1 MFKKIFFV
9 TALLLA
15 SLLSAKPVVIASIA
29 PVGYLAKA
37 VGGDK
42 IEVQS
47 LANGDV
53 HSFEPKPNDMKAVA
67 TARIFIAAGLEFE
80 EAWIPRFKASAKNLV
95 VVQSDAKIAKLKE
108 EHSGHADHDEEH
120 GEHNEKHSGHD
131 DHKAKDDKHSGHAG
145 HAAKDK
151 HADHKAKD
159 DKHSGHAEHA
169 KHDEKHEAHE
179 EHDEEHEAHADPH
192 VWLNPMLA
200 ITMARN
206 ISDALIA
213 MDKANKDFY
222 LKNFQKLMNDLLAF
236 DESAKNELA
245 GLKNRKFVVYH
256 PAWGYFAEHYDLE
269 QISIERNGK
278 EPKID
283 EMASTVKMIKDENI
297 KVIFAD
303 PNRSQKSAQVLASQT
318 GAKVELLDPLGYNLL
333 ENLKIAVRAI
343 KDANSPK

>member
-1 MFKKIFFV
+1 MLKKIFFAA
-9 TALLLA
+9 ALLLA
-15 SLLSAKPVVIASIA
+15 SELIAKPVVIASIA
-29 PVGYLAKA
+29 PVEYLAKA

-47 LANGDV
+47 LAKGDV
-53 HSFEPKPNDMKAVA
+53 HSYEPKPNDMKAVA
-67 TARIFIAAGLEFE
+67 KARIFIAAGLEFE

-108 EHSGHADHDEEH
+108 ER
-120 GEHNEKHSGHD
+120 GEQVER
-131 DHKAKDDKHSGHAG
+131 
-145 HAAKDK
+145 
-151 HADHKAKD
+151 
-159 DKHSGHAEHA
+159 
-169 KHDEKHEAHE
+169 DEK
-179 EHDEEHEAHADPH
+179 HEAHADPH

-206 ISDALIA
+206 ISDALID

-222 LKNFQKLMNDLLAF
+222 LENFQKLMNDLLAF
-236 DESAKNELA
+236 DESAKESLA

-256 PAWGYFAEHYDLE
+256 PAWGYFAAHYDLE
-269 QISIERNGK
+269 QISIERSGK

-283 EMASTVKMIKDENI
+283 EMASTLKMIKDENI

-303 PNRSQKSAQVLASQT
+303 PNRSQKSAQILASQT

-333 ENLKIAVRAI
+333 ENLKIAVGAI

>member
-47 LANGDV
+47 LAKGDV
-53 HSFEPKPNDMKAVA
+53 HSYEPKPNDMKAVA
-67 TARIFIAAGLEFE
+67 KARIFIAAGLEFE

-108 EHSGHADHDEEH
+108 EHAGHDEEH
-120 GEHNEKHSGHD
+120 GEHEAKDDKHSGHAAKD
-131 DHKAKDDKHSGHAG
+131 KHADHKVKDDKHSGHAG
-145 HAAKDK
+145 HA
-151 HADHKAKD
+151 
-159 DKHSGHAEHA
+159 E
-169 KHDEKHEAHE
+169 HDEKHEAHE

-206 ISDALIA
+206 ISDALID

>member
-1 MFKKIFFV
+1 MFKKIFFAA
-9 TALLLA
+9 ALLLA
-15 SLLSAKPVVIASIA
+15 SELIAKPVVIASIA
-29 PVGYLAKA
+29 PVEYLAKA

-47 LANGDV
+47 LAKGDV
-53 HSFEPKPNDMKAVA
+53 HSYEPKPNDMKAVA
-67 TARIFIAAGLEFE
+67 KARIFIAAGLEFE

-95 VVQSDAKIAKLKE
+95 VVKSDAKIAKLKE
-108 EHSGHADHDEEH
+108 ER
-120 GEHNEKHSGHD
+120 GEQTE
-131 DHKAKDDKHSGHAG
+131 
-145 HAAKDK
+145 
-151 HADHKAKD
+151 
-159 DKHSGHAEHA
+159 
-169 KHDEKHEAHE
+169 HDEK
-179 EHDEEHEAHADPH
+179 HEAHADPH

-206 ISDALIA
+206 ISDALID

-222 LKNFQKLMNDLLAF
+222 LENFQKLMNDLLAF
-236 DESAKNELA
+236 DESAKESLA

-256 PAWGYFAEHYDLE
+256 PAWGYFAAHYDLE
-269 QISIERNGK
+269 QISIERSGK

-283 EMASTVKMIKDENI
+283 EMASTLKMIKDENI

-303 PNRSQKSAQVLASQT
+303 PNRSQKSAQILASQT

-333 ENLKIAVRAI
+333 ENLKIAVGAI

>member
-1 MFKKIFFV
+1 MFKKIFFAA
-9 TALLLA
+9 ALLLA
-15 SLLSAKPVVIASIA
+15 SELIAKPVVIASIA
-29 PVGYLAKA
+29 PVEYLAKA

-47 LANGDV
+47 LAKGEV
-53 HSFEPKPNDMKAVA
+53 HSYEPKPNDMKAVA
-67 TARIFIAAGLEFE
+67 KASLFIAAGLEFE

-108 EHSGHADHDEEH
+108 EHSGHAEHDEGH
-120 GEHNEKHSGHD
+120 GEHEV
-131 DHKAKDDKHSGHAG
+131 KDDKHSGHAG

-151 HADHKAKD
+151 HADHKVKD
-159 DKHSGHAEHA
+159 DKHSGHAGHA
-169 KHDEKHEAHE
+169 EHDEKHEAHE

-206 ISDALIA
+206 ISDALID

-256 PAWGYFAEHYDLE
+256 PAWGYFAAHYDLE

>member
-47 LANGDV
+47 LAKGDV
-53 HSFEPKPNDMKAVA
+53 HSYEPKPNDMKAVA
-67 TARIFIAAGLEFE
+67 KASLFIAAGLEFE

-95 VVQSDAKIAKLKE
+95 VVKSDAKIAKLKE
-108 EHSGHADHDEEH
+108 ER
-120 GEHNEKHSGHD
+120 GEQ
-131 DHKAKDDKHSGHAG
+131 
-145 HAAKDK
+145 
-151 HADHKAKD
+151 
-159 DKHSGHAEHA
+159 AE
-169 KHDEKHEAHE
+169 HDEK
-179 EHDEEHEAHADPH
+179 HEAHADPH

-206 ISDALIA
+206 ISDALIDI
-213 MDKANKDFY
+213 DKANKDFY
-222 LKNFQKLMNDLLAF
+222 LENFQKLMNDLLAF
-236 DESAKNELA
+236 DESAKESLA

>member
-47 LANGDV
+47 LAKGDV
-53 HSFEPKPNDMKAVA
+53 HSYEPKPNDMKAVA
-67 TARIFIAAGLEFE
+67 KARIFIAAGLEFE

-108 EHSGHADHDEEH
+108 EHSGHAEHDEGH
-120 GEHNEKHSGHD
+120 GEHEV
-131 DHKAKDDKHSGHAG
+131 KDDKHSG

-151 HADHKAKD
+151 HADHKVKD
-159 DKHSGHAEHA
+159 DKHAGHAGHAE
-169 KHDEKHEAHE
+169 HDEKHEAHE

-206 ISDALIA
+206 ISDALID

-222 LKNFQKLMNDLLAF
+222 LENFQKLMNDLLAF

-303 PNRSQKSAQVLASQT
+303 PNRSQKSAQILASQT

>member
-1 MFKKIFFV
+1 MLKKIFFAA
-9 TALLLA
+9 ALLLA
-15 SLLSAKPVVIASIA
+15 SELIAKPVVIASIA
-29 PVGYLAKA
+29 PVEYLAKA

-47 LANGDV
+47 LAKGDV
-53 HSFEPKPNDMKAVA
+53 HSYEPKPNDMKAVA
-67 TARIFIAAGLEFE
+67 KARIFIAAGLEFE

-95 VVQSDAKIAKLKE
+95 VVKSDAKIAKLKE
-108 EHSGHADHDEEH
+108 EREEQ
-120 GEHNEKHSGHD
+120 
-131 DHKAKDDKHSGHAG
+131 
-145 HAAKDK
+145 
-151 HADHKAKD
+151 
-159 DKHSGHAEHA
+159 AE
-169 KHDEKHEAHE
+169 HDEK
-179 EHDEEHEAHADPH
+179 HEAHADPH

-206 ISDALIA
+206 ISDALID

-222 LKNFQKLMNDLLAF
+222 LENFQKLMNDLLAF

-256 PAWGYFAEHYDLE
+256 PAWGYFAAHYDLE
-269 QISIERNGK
+269 QISIERSGK

-283 EMASTVKMIKDENI
+283 EMASTLKMIKDENI

-303 PNRSQKSAQVLASQT
+303 PNRSQKSAQILASQT

-333 ENLKIAVRAI
+333 ENLKIAVGAI

>member
-1 MFKKIFFV
+1 MFKKIFFAA
-9 TALLLA
+9 ALLLA
-15 SLLSAKPVVIASIA
+15 SELGAKPVVIASIA
-29 PVGYLAKA
+29 PVEYLAKA

-47 LANGDV
+47 LAKGDV
-53 HSFEPKPNDMKAVA
+53 HSYEPKPNDMKAVA
-67 TARIFIAAGLEFE
+67 KARIFIAAGLEFE

-95 VVQSDAKIAKLKE
+95 VVKSDAKIAKLKE
-108 EHSGHADHDEEH
+108 ER
-120 GEHNEKHSGHD
+120 GEQ
-131 DHKAKDDKHSGHAG
+131 
-145 HAAKDK
+145 
-151 HADHKAKD
+151 
-159 DKHSGHAEHA
+159 AE
-169 KHDEKHEAHE
+169 HDEKY
-179 EHDEEHEAHADPH
+179 EAHADPH

-206 ISDALIA
+206 ISDALID

-222 LKNFQKLMNDLLAF
+222 LENFQKLMNDLLAF
-236 DESAKNELA
+236 DESAKESLA

-256 PAWGYFAEHYDLE
+256 PAWGYFAAHYDLE
-269 QISIERNGK
+269 QISIERSGK

-283 EMASTVKMIKDENI
+283 EMASTLKMIKDENI

-303 PNRSQKSAQVLASQT
+303 PNRSQKSAQILASQT

-333 ENLKIAVRAI
+333 ENLKIAVGAI

>member
-47 LANGDV
+47 LAKGDV
-53 HSFEPKPNDMKAVA
+53 HSYEPKPNDMKAVA
-67 TARIFIAAGLEFE
+67 KARIFIAAGLEFE

-108 EHSGHADHDEEH
+108 EHAGHADHDEEH
-120 GEHNEKHSGHD
+120 GEHDEKHSGHD
-131 DHKAKDDKHSGHAG
+131 DHKAKDDKHSGH
-145 HAAKDK
+145 
-151 HADHKAKD
+151 
-159 DKHSGHAEHA
+159 SEHA

-206 ISDALIA
+206 ISDALID

>member
-1 MFKKIFFV
+1 MLKKIFFAA
-9 TALLLA
+9 ALLLA
-15 SLLSAKPVVIASIA
+15 SELIAKPVVIASIA
-29 PVGYLAKA
+29 PVEYLAKA

-47 LANGDV
+47 LAKGDV
-53 HSFEPKPNDMKAVA
+53 HSYEPKPNDMKAVA
-67 TARIFIAAGLEFE
+67 KARIFIAAGLEFE

-95 VVQSDAKIAKLKE
+95 VVKSDAKIAKLKE
-108 EHSGHADHDEEH
+108 ER
-120 GEHNEKHSGHD
+120 GEQTE
-131 DHKAKDDKHSGHAG
+131 
-145 HAAKDK
+145 
-151 HADHKAKD
+151 
-159 DKHSGHAEHA
+159 
-169 KHDEKHEAHE
+169 HDEK
-179 EHDEEHEAHADPH
+179 HEAHADPH

-206 ISDALIA
+206 ISDALID

-236 DESAKNELA
+236 DESAKESLA

-256 PAWGYFAEHYDLE
+256 PAWGYFAAHYDLE
-269 QISIERNGK
+269 QISIERSGK

-283 EMASTVKMIKDENI
+283 EMASTLKMIKDENI

-303 PNRSQKSAQVLASQT
+303 PNRSQKSAQILASQT

-333 ENLKIAVRAI
+333 ENLKIAVGAI

>member
-1 MFKKIFFV
+1 MLKKIFFAA
-9 TALLLA
+9 ALLLA
-15 SLLSAKPVVIASIA
+15 SELIAKPVVIASIA
-29 PVGYLAKA
+29 PVEYLAKA

-47 LANGDV
+47 LAKGDV
-53 HSFEPKPNDMKAVA
+53 HSYEPKPNDMKAVA
-67 TARIFIAAGLEFE
+67 KARIFIAAGLEFE

-108 EHSGHADHDEEH
+108 EHSGH
-120 GEHNEKHSGHD
+120 GEHDEKHSGHD
-131 DHKAKDDKHSGHAG
+131 DHKAKDDKHSGHA
-145 HAAKDK
+145 AKDK
-151 HADHKAKD
+151 HADHKVKD

-206 ISDALIA
+206 ISDALID

-269 QISIERNGK
+269 QISIERSGK

-283 EMASTVKMIKDENI
+283 EMASTLKMIKDENI

-303 PNRSQKSAQVLASQT
+303 PNRSQKSAQILASQT

-333 ENLKIAVRAI
+333 ENLKIAVGAI

>member
-15 SLLSAKPVVIASIA
+15 SLLSAKPMVIASIA

-47 LANGDV
+47 LAKGDV
-53 HSFEPKPNDMKAVA
+53 HSYEPKPNDMKAVA
-67 TARIFIAAGLEFE
+67 KASLFIAAGLEFE

-108 EHSGHADHDEEH
+108 EHAGHAEHDEGH
-120 GEHNEKHSGHD
+120 GEHEAKEGKHSGH
-131 DHKAKDDKHSGHAG
+131 S
-145 HAAKDK
+145 AKDK
-151 HADHKAKD
+151 HADHKVKN

-169 KHDEKHEAHE
+169 K
-179 EHDEEHEAHADPH
+179 HDEEHEAHADPH

-206 ISDALIA
+206 ISDALID

>member
-1 MFKKIFFV
+1 MLKKIFF
-9 TALLLA
+9 AAAMLLA
-15 SLLSAKPVVIASIA
+15 SELIAKPVVIASIA
-29 PVGYLAKA
+29 PVEYLAKA

-47 LANGDV
+47 LAKGDV
-53 HSFEPKPNDMKAVA
+53 HSYEPKPNDMKAVA
-67 TARIFIAAGLEFE
+67 KARIFIAAGLEFE

-108 EHSGHADHDEEH
+108 EHAGHADHDEEH
-120 GEHNEKHSGHD
+120 GEHDEKHSGHD
-131 DHKAKDDKHSGHAG
+131 
-145 HAAKDK
+145 
-151 HADHKAKD
+151 DHKAKD

-256 PAWGYFAEHYDLE
+256 PAWGYFAAHYDLE
-269 QISIERNGK
+269 QISIERSGK

-283 EMASTVKMIKDENI
+283 EMASTLKMIKDENI

-303 PNRSQKSAQVLASQT
+303 PNRSQKSAQILASQT

-333 ENLKIAVRAI
+333 ENLKIAVGAI

>member
-1 MFKKIFFV
+1 MLKKIFFAA
-9 TALLLA
+9 ALLLA
-15 SLLSAKPVVIASIA
+15 SLLNAKPVVIASIA
-29 PVGYLAKA
+29 PVEYLAKA

-47 LANGDV
+47 LAKGDV
-53 HSFEPKPNDMKAVA
+53 HSYEPKPNDMKAVA
-67 TARIFIAAGLEFE
+67 KARIFIAAGLEFE

-108 EHSGHADHDEEH
+108 EHSGHEEHDEE
-120 GEHNEKHSGHD
+120 HSGHD
-131 DHKAKDDKHSGHAG
+131 DN
-145 HAAKDK
+145 
-151 HADHKAKD
+151 KAKD

-206 ISDALIA
+206 ISDALID

-222 LKNFQKLMNDLLAF
+222 LENFQKLMNDLLAF
-236 DESAKNELA
+236 DESAKESLA

>member
-1 MFKKIFFV
+1 MFKKIFFAA
-9 TALLLA
+9 ALLLA
-15 SLLSAKPVVIASIA
+15 SELIAKPVVIASIA
-29 PVGYLAKA
+29 PVEYLAKA

-47 LANGDV
+47 LAKGDV
-53 HSFEPKPNDMKAVA
+53 HSYEPKPDDMKAVA
-67 TARIFIAAGLEFE
+67 KARIFIAAGLEFE

-95 VVQSDAKIAKLKE
+95 VVKSDAKIAKLKE
-108 EHSGHADHDEEH
+108 EREEQ
-120 GEHNEKHSGHD
+120 
-131 DHKAKDDKHSGHAG
+131 
-145 HAAKDK
+145 
-151 HADHKAKD
+151 
-159 DKHSGHAEHA
+159 AE
-169 KHDEKHEAHE
+169 HDEK
-179 EHDEEHEAHADPH
+179 HEAHADPH

-206 ISDALIA
+206 ISDALID

-222 LKNFQKLMNDLLAF
+222 LENFQKLMNDLLAF
-236 DESAKNELA
+236 DESAKESLA

-256 PAWGYFAEHYDLE
+256 PAWGYFAAHYDLE
-269 QISIERNGK
+269 QISIERSGK

-283 EMASTVKMIKDENI
+283 EMASTLKMIKDENI

-303 PNRSQKSAQVLASQT
+303 PNRSQKSAQILASQT

-333 ENLKIAVRAI
+333 ENLKIAVGAI

>member
-47 LANGDV
+47 LAKGDV
-53 HSFEPKPNDMKAVA
+53 HSYEPKPNDMKAVA
-67 TARIFIAAGLEFE
+67 KASLFIAAGLEFE

-108 EHSGHADHDEEH
+108 EHSGH
-120 GEHNEKHSGHD
+120 GEHDEKHSGHD
-131 DHKAKDDKHSGHAG
+131 DHKVKDDKHSGHG
-145 HAAKDK
+145 
-151 HADHKAKD
+151 
-159 DKHSGHAEHA
+159 EHA

-206 ISDALIA
+206 ISDALID

-222 LKNFQKLMNDLLAF
+222 LENFQKLMNDLLAF

-256 PAWGYFAEHYDLE
+256 PAWGYFAKHYDLE

-303 PNRSQKSAQVLASQT
+303 PNRSQKSAQILASHT

-333 ENLKIAVRAI
+333 ENLKIAVGAI

>member
-9 TALLLA
+9 TALLFA

-47 LANGDV
+47 LAKGDV
-53 HSFEPKPNDMKAVA
+53 HSYEPKPNDMKAVA
-67 TARIFIAAGLEFE
+67 KASLFIAAGLEFE

-108 EHSGHADHDEEH
+108 EHSGHGEHNEEH
-120 GEHNEKHSGHD
+120 GEHE
-131 DHKAKDDKHSGHAG
+131 AKEG
-145 HAAKDK
+145 
-151 HADHKAKD
+151 
-159 DKHSGHAEHA
+159 KHSGHAEHSA
-169 KHDEKHEAHE
+169 KDKHAGHAEHDEKHEAHE

-192 VWLNPMLA
+192 VWLNPVLA

>member
-1 MFKKIFFV
+1 MLKKIFFAA
-9 TALLLA
+9 ALLLA
-15 SLLSAKPVVIASIA
+15 SELIAKPVVIASIA
-29 PVGYLAKA
+29 PVEYLAKA

-47 LANGDV
+47 LAKGDV
-53 HSFEPKPNDMKAVA
+53 HSYEPKPNDMKAVA
-67 TARIFIAAGLEFE
+67 KARIFIAAGLEFE

-95 VVQSDAKIAKLKE
+95 VVKSDAKIAKLKE
-108 EHSGHADHDEEH
+108 EY
-120 GEHNEKHSGHD
+120 
-131 DHKAKDDKHSGHAG
+131 AG
-145 HAAKDK
+145 Q
-151 HADHKAKD
+151 
-159 DKHSGHAEHA
+159 AE
-169 KHDEKHEAHE
+169 HDEK
-179 EHDEEHEAHADPH
+179 HEAHADPH

-206 ISDALIA
+206 ISDALID

-222 LKNFQKLMNDLLAF
+222 LENFQKLMNDLLAF

-256 PAWGYFAEHYDLE
+256 PAWGYFAAHYDLE
-269 QISIERNGK
+269 QISIERSGK

-303 PNRSQKSAQVLASQT
+303 PNRSQKSAQILASQT

-333 ENLKIAVRAI
+333 ENLKIAVGAI

>member
-47 LANGDV
+47 LAKGDV
-53 HSFEPKPNDMKAVA
+53 HSYEPKPNDMKAVA
-67 TARIFIAAGLEFE
+67 KASLFIAAGLEFE

-120 GEHNEKHSGHD
+120 GEHE
-131 DHKAKDDKHSGHAG
+131 AKDDKHAEHS
-145 HAAKDK
+145 AKDK

-159 DKHSGHAEHA
+159 DKHSGHSGHA

-192 VWLNPMLA
+192 VWLNPVLA

>member
-47 LANGDV
+47 LAKGDV

-67 TARIFIAAGLEFE
+67 KASLFIAAGLEFE

-120 GEHNEKHSGHD
+120 SGHD
-131 DHKAKDDKHSGHAG
+131 DHKAKDDKHSG

-159 DKHSGHAEHA
+159 DKHAGHAGHAE
-169 KHDEKHEAHE
+169 HDEKHEAHE

-206 ISDALIA
+206 ISDALID

>member
-1 MFKKIFFV
+1 MFKKIFFAA
-9 TALLLA
+9 ALLLA
-15 SLLSAKPVVIASIA
+15 SELIAKPVVIASIA
-29 PVGYLAKA
+29 PVEYLAKA

-47 LANGDV
+47 LAKGDV
-53 HSFEPKPNDMKAVA
+53 HSYEPKPNDMKAVA
-67 TARIFIAAGLEFE
+67 KARIFIAAGLEFE

-95 VVQSDAKIAKLKE
+95 VVKSDAKIAKLKE
-108 EHSGHADHDEEH
+108 ER
-120 GEHNEKHSGHD
+120 GEQVE
-131 DHKAKDDKHSGHAG
+131 
-145 HAAKDK
+145 
-151 HADHKAKD
+151 
-159 DKHSGHAEHA
+159 
-169 KHDEKHEAHE
+169 HDEKHES
-179 EHDEEHEAHADPH
+179 HADPH

-206 ISDALIA
+206 ISDALID

-222 LKNFQKLMNDLLAF
+222 LENFQKLMNDLLAF
-236 DESAKNELA
+236 DESAKESLA

-256 PAWGYFAEHYDLE
+256 PAWGYFAAHYDLE
-269 QISIERNGK
+269 QISIERSGK

-283 EMASTVKMIKDENI
+283 EMASTLKMIKDENI

-303 PNRSQKSAQVLASQT
+303 PNRSQKSAQILASQT

-333 ENLKIAVRAI
+333 ENLKIAVGAI

>member
-47 LANGDV
+47 LAKGDV
-53 HSFEPKPNDMKAVA
+53 HSYEPKPNDMKAVA
-67 TARIFIAAGLEFE
+67 KASLFIAAGLEFE

-108 EHSGHADHDEEH
+108 EHSGHAEHDEGH
-120 GEHNEKHSGHD
+120 GEHEV
-131 DHKAKDDKHSGHAG
+131 KDDKHSGHAG

-159 DKHSGHAEHA
+159 DKHAGHSEHAE
-169 KHDEKHEAHE
+169 HDEKHEAHE

-192 VWLNPMLA
+192 VWLNPVLA

-303 PNRSQKSAQVLASQT
+303 PNRSQKSAQILASQT

-333 ENLKIAVRAI
+333 ENLKIAVGAI

>member
-47 LANGDV
+47 LAKGDV
-53 HSFEPKPNDMKAVA
+53 HSYEPKPNDMKAVA
-67 TARIFIAAGLEFE
+67 KARIFIAAGLEFE

-108 EHSGHADHDEEH
+108 EHAGHAKHDDH
-120 GEHNEKHSGHD
+120 NTGHD
-131 DHKAKDDKHSGHAG
+131 DHKAKDDKHSGHA
-145 HAAKDK
+145 AKDK
-151 HADHKAKD
+151 HAEHTGHVAKD
-159 DKHSGHAEHA
+159 KHAGHAE
-169 KHDEKHEAHE
+169 HDEKHEDNE
-179 EHDEEHEAHADPH
+179 EHDKEHEAHADPH

-206 ISDALIA
+206 ISDALID

-222 LKNFQKLMNDLLAF
+222 LENFQKLMNDLLAF

-303 PNRSQKSAQVLASQT
+303 PNRSQKSAQILASHT

-333 ENLKIAVRAI
+333 ENLKIAVGAI

>member
-47 LANGDV
+47 LAKGDV
-53 HSFEPKPNDMKAVA
+53 HSYEPKPNDMKAVA
-67 TARIFIAAGLEFE
+67 KASLFIAAGLEFE

-108 EHSGHADHDEEH
+108 EHSGH
-120 GEHNEKHSGHD
+120 GEHDEKHSGHD
-131 DHKAKDDKHSGHAG
+131 DHKAKDDKHSGHSG
-145 HAAKDK
+145 HSAKDK
-151 HADHKAKD
+151 HADHKVKD
-159 DKHSGHAEHA
+159 DKHAGHAGHAE
-169 KHDEKHEAHE
+169 HDEKHEAHE

-333 ENLKIAVRAI
+333 ENLKIAVGAI

>member
-47 LANGDV
+47 LAKGDV
-53 HSFEPKPNDMKAVA
+53 HSYEPKPNDMKAVA
-67 TARIFIAAGLEFE
+67 KARIFIAAGLEFE

-108 EHSGHADHDEEH
+108 EHAGHADHDEEH
-120 GEHNEKHSGHD
+120 GEHDEKHSEHGE
-131 DHKAKDDKHSGHAG
+131 HKAKDDKHSGHS
-145 HAAKDK
+145 AKDK

-159 DKHSGHAEHA
+159 DKHSEHAE
-169 KHDEKHEAHE
+169 HDEKHEAHE

>member
-47 LANGDV
+47 LAKGDV
-53 HSFEPKPNDMKAVA
+53 HSYEPKPNDMKAVA
-67 TARIFIAAGLEFE
+67 KASLFIAAGLEFE

-120 GEHNEKHSGHD
+120 GEHE
-131 DHKAKDDKHSGHAG
+131 
-145 HAAKDK
+145 
-151 HADHKAKD
+151 AKD
-159 DKHSGHAEHA
+159 DKHSGHAEHSAKDKHADHKVKDDKHAGHA

-192 VWLNPMLA
+192 VWLNPVLA

-206 ISDALIA
+206 ISDALID

-333 ENLKIAVRAI
+333 ENLKIAVGAI

>member
-47 LANGDV
+47 LAKGDV
-53 HSFEPKPNDMKAVA
+53 HSYEPKPNDMKAVA
-67 TARIFIAAGLEFE
+67 KASLFIAAGLEFE

-108 EHSGHADHDEEH
+108 EHSGHSGHDEEH
-120 GEHNEKHSGHD
+120 SGHD
-131 DHKAKDDKHSGHAG
+131 
-145 HAAKDK
+145 
-151 HADHKAKD
+151 DHKAKD

-333 ENLKIAVRAI
+333 ENLKIAVGAI

>member
-1 MFKKIFFV
+1 MFKKIFFAA
-9 TALLLA
+9 ALLLA
-15 SLLSAKPVVIASIA
+15 SELGAKPVVIASIA
-29 PVGYLAKA
+29 PVEYLAKA

-47 LANGDV
+47 LAKGDV
-53 HSFEPKPNDMKAVA
+53 HSYEPKPNDMKAVA
-67 TARIFIAAGLEFE
+67 KARIFIAAGLEFE
-80 EAWIPRFKASAKNLV
+80 ESWIPRFKASAKNLV
-95 VVQSDAKIAKLKE
+95 VVKSDAKIAKLKE
-108 EHSGHADHDEEH
+108 EY
-120 GEHNEKHSGHD
+120 
-131 DHKAKDDKHSGHAG
+131 AG
-145 HAAKDK
+145 Q
-151 HADHKAKD
+151 
-159 DKHSGHAEHA
+159 AE
-169 KHDEKHEAHE
+169 HDEK
-179 EHDEEHEAHADPH
+179 HEAHADPH

-206 ISDALIA
+206 ISDALID

-222 LKNFQKLMNDLLAF
+222 LENFQKLMNDLLAF

-256 PAWGYFAEHYDLE
+256 PAWGYFAAHYDLE
-269 QISIERNGK
+269 QISIERSGK

-283 EMASTVKMIKDENI
+283 EMASTLKMIKDENI

-303 PNRSQKSAQVLASQT
+303 PNRSQKSAQILASQT

-333 ENLKIAVRAI
+333 ENLKIAVGAI

>member
-1 MFKKIFFV
+1 MLKKIFFAA
-9 TALLLA
+9 ALLLA
-15 SLLSAKPVVIASIA
+15 SELIAKPVVIASIA
-29 PVGYLAKA
+29 PVEYLAKA

-47 LANGDV
+47 LAKGDV
-53 HSFEPKPNDMKAVA
+53 HSYEPKPNDMKAVA
-67 TARIFIAAGLEFE
+67 KARIFIAAGLEFE

-95 VVQSDAKIAKLKE
+95 VVKSDAKIAKLKE
-108 EHSGHADHDEEH
+108 ER
-120 GEHNEKHSGHD
+120 GEQTE
-131 DHKAKDDKHSGHAG
+131 
-145 HAAKDK
+145 
-151 HADHKAKD
+151 
-159 DKHSGHAEHA
+159 
-169 KHDEKHEAHE
+169 HDEK
-179 EHDEEHEAHADPH
+179 HEAHADPH

-206 ISDALIA
+206 ISDALID

-256 PAWGYFAEHYDLE
+256 PAWGYFAAHYDLE
-269 QISIERNGK
+269 QISIERSGK

-303 PNRSQKSAQVLASQT
+303 PNRSQKSAQILASQT

-333 ENLKIAVRAI
+333 ENLKIAVGAI

>member
-1 MFKKIFFV
+1 MLKKIFFAA
-9 TALLLA
+9 ALLLA
-15 SLLSAKPVVIASIA
+15 SELIAKPVIIASIA
-29 PVGYLAKA
+29 PVEYLAKA

-47 LANGDV
+47 LAKGDV
-53 HSFEPKPNDMKAVA
+53 HSYEPKPNDMKAVA
-67 TARIFIAAGLEFE
+67 KARIFIAAGLEFE

-108 EHSGHADHDEEH
+108 ER
-120 GEHNEKHSGHD
+120 GEQVE
-131 DHKAKDDKHSGHAG
+131 
-145 HAAKDK
+145 
-151 HADHKAKD
+151 
-159 DKHSGHAEHA
+159 
-169 KHDEKHEAHE
+169 HDEKHEF
-179 EHDEEHEAHADPH
+179 HADPH

-206 ISDALIA
+206 ISDALID

-222 LKNFQKLMNDLLAF
+222 LENFQKLMNDLLAF
-236 DESAKNELA
+236 DESAKESLA

-256 PAWGYFAEHYDLE
+256 PAWGYFAAHYDLE
-269 QISIERNGK
+269 QISIERSGK

-303 PNRSQKSAQVLASQT
+303 PNRSQKSAQILASQT

-333 ENLKIAVRAI
+333 ENLKIAVGAI

>member
-47 LANGDV
+47 LAKGDV
-53 HSFEPKPNDMKAVA
+53 HSYEPKPNDMKAVA
-67 TARIFIAAGLEFE
+67 KARIFIAAGLEFE

-108 EHSGHADHDEEH
+108 EHSGHSGHDEE
-120 GEHNEKHSGHD
+120 HSGHD
-131 DHKAKDDKHSGHAG
+131 DHKAKDDKHSGH
-145 HAAKDK
+145 
-151 HADHKAKD
+151 
-159 DKHSGHAEHA
+159 SEHA

>member
-47 LANGDV
+47 LAKGDV
-53 HSFEPKPNDMKAVA
+53 HSYEPKPNDMKAVA
-67 TARIFIAAGLEFE
+67 KASLFIAAGLEFE

-108 EHSGHADHDEEH
+108 EHSGHADHDEE
-120 GEHNEKHSGHD
+120 HSGHD

>member
-1 MFKKIFFV
+1 MLKKIFFAA
-9 TALLLA
+9 ALLLA
-15 SLLSAKPVVIASIA
+15 SELIAKPVVIASIA
-29 PVGYLAKA
+29 PVEYLAKA

-47 LANGDV
+47 LAKGDV
-53 HSFEPKPNDMKAVA
+53 HSYEPKPNDMKAVA
-67 TARIFIAAGLEFE
+67 KARIFIAAGLEFE
-80 EAWIPRFKASAKNLV
+80 EVWIPRFKASAKNLV
-95 VVQSDAKIAKLKE
+95 VVKSDAKIAKLKE
-108 EHSGHADHDEEH
+108 ER
-120 GEHNEKHSGHD
+120 GEQ
-131 DHKAKDDKHSGHAG
+131 
-145 HAAKDK
+145 
-151 HADHKAKD
+151 
-159 DKHSGHAEHA
+159 AE
-169 KHDEKHEAHE
+169 HDEKY
-179 EHDEEHEAHADPH
+179 EAHADPH

-206 ISDALIA
+206 ISDALID

-222 LKNFQKLMNDLLAF
+222 LENFQKLMNDLLAF

-256 PAWGYFAEHYDLE
+256 PAWGYFAAHYDLE
-269 QISIERNGK
+269 QISIERSGK

-303 PNRSQKSAQVLASQT
+303 PNRSQKSAQILASQT

-333 ENLKIAVRAI
+333 ENLKIAVGAI

>member
-47 LANGDV
+47 LAKGDV
-53 HSFEPKPNDMKAVA
+53 HSYEPKPNDMKAVA
-67 TARIFIAAGLEFE
+67 KARIFIAAGLEFE

-108 EHSGHADHDEEH
+108 EHSGHAEHDEGH
-120 GEHNEKHSGHD
+120 GEHEV
-131 DHKAKDDKHSGHAG
+131 
-145 HAAKDK
+145 
-151 HADHKAKD
+151 KD

-169 KHDEKHEAHE
+169 EQDEKHEAHE

-222 LKNFQKLMNDLLAF
+222 LENFQKLMNDLLAF

>member
-47 LANGDV
+47 LAKGDV
-53 HSFEPKPNDMKAVA
+53 HSYEPKPNDMKAVA
-67 TARIFIAAGLEFE
+67 KARIFIAAGLEFE

-120 GEHNEKHSGHD
+120 GEHE
-131 DHKAKDDKHSGHAG
+131 AKDDKHSGHAE
-145 HAAKDK
+145 HSAKDK

-256 PAWGYFAEHYDLE
+256 PAWGYFAKHYDLE

>member
-1 MFKKIFFV
+1 MFKKIFFAA
-9 TALLLA
+9 ALLLA
-15 SLLSAKPVVIASIA
+15 SLLNAKPVIIASIA
-29 PVGYLAKA
+29 PVEYLAKA

-47 LANGDV
+47 LAKGDV
-53 HSFEPKPNDMKAVA
+53 HSYEPKPNDMKAVA
-67 TARIFIAAGLEFE
+67 KARIFIAAGLEFE

-95 VVQSDAKIAKLKE
+95 VVKSDAKIAKLKE
-108 EHSGHADHDEEH
+108 EREEQ
-120 GEHNEKHSGHD
+120 
-131 DHKAKDDKHSGHAG
+131 
-145 HAAKDK
+145 
-151 HADHKAKD
+151 
-159 DKHSGHAEHA
+159 AE
-169 KHDEKHEAHE
+169 HDEK
-179 EHDEEHEAHADPH
+179 HEAHADPH

-206 ISDALIA
+206 ISDALID

-222 LKNFQKLMNDLLAF
+222 LENFQKLMNDLLAF
-236 DESAKNELA
+236 DESAKESLA

-256 PAWGYFAEHYDLE
+256 PAWGYFAAHYDLE
-269 QISIERNGK
+269 QISIERSGK

-283 EMASTVKMIKDENI
+283 EMASTLKMIKDENI

-303 PNRSQKSAQVLASQT
+303 PNRSQKSAQILASQT

-333 ENLKIAVRAI
+333 ENLKIAVGAI

>member
-47 LANGDV
+47 LAKGDV
-53 HSFEPKPNDMKAVA
+53 HSYEPKPNDMKAVA
-67 TARIFIAAGLEFE
+67 KASLFIAAGLEFE

-108 EHSGHADHDEEH
+108 EHSGHSGHDEE
-120 GEHNEKHSGHD
+120 HSGHD

-151 HADHKAKD
+151 HADHKVKD
-159 DKHSGHAEHA
+159 DKHSGHAGHA
-169 KHDEKHEAHE
+169 EHDEKHEAHE

-192 VWLNPMLA
+192 VWLNPVLA

-206 ISDALIA
+206 ISDALID

-222 LKNFQKLMNDLLAF
+222 LENFQKLMNDLLAF
-236 DESAKNELA
+236 DESAKESLA

>member
-47 LANGDV
+47 LAKGDV
-53 HSFEPKPNDMKAVA
+53 HSYEPKPNDMKAVA
-67 TARIFIAAGLEFE
+67 KARIFIAAGLEFE

-108 EHSGHADHDEEH
+108 EHSGHGEHDEEH
-120 GEHNEKHSGHD
+120 SGHD
-131 DHKAKDDKHSGHAG
+131 
-145 HAAKDK
+145 
-151 HADHKAKD
+151 DHKAKD

-206 ISDALIA
+206 ISDALID

-222 LKNFQKLMNDLLAF
+222 LENFQKLMNDLLAF

-303 PNRSQKSAQVLASQT
+303 PNRSQKSAQILASQT